1 LYTLGIRFFV
11 AFMHLAARVHPKARL
26 WVAGRRHWRQAL
38 RQRWR
43 PTPADRV
50 LWVHA
55 ASLGEFEQGRPLIEA
70 FRAAFPDWKI
80 ALTFFSPSGYLIRK
94 DYPGA
99 DWVGYLPADT
109 PENARDFLDILRPD
123 FAVFIKYEFWA
134 NYLFA
139 LRNRNTPTLL
149 ISALFR
155 PNQPFFRWYG
165 GYWRR
170 MLACYTHIFVQNEDS
185 LRLLRRHGYQ
195 NSALAGDTRIDRV
208 LALAASAPE
217 NPIVAAFAHRKE
229 AYTLVA
235 GSTWPADESVL
246 IPLLTNSAFAAW
258 RLILAPHTPSENYVL
273 ALEKRLR
280 AADQNLAVLRYSQ
293 ANPER
298 AAAARVLIIDNIGL
312 LNGLYRYGYA
322 AYIGG
327 GFGRGIHNTL
337 EPAAF
342 GLPVL
347 FGPHFAKFEEARQM
361 TGSGGA
367 FPCASAEN
375 IQEALKKLESPET
388 KKKAAEAA
396 RQYLQQNKGA
406 TELIV
411 SFTQEQIVRT

>member
-1 LYTLGIRFFV
+1 
-11 AFMHLAARVHPKARL
+11 MHLAARVHPKARL
-26 WVAGRRHWRQAL
+26 WVTGRWHWRQTL
-38 RQRWR
+38 RQYWR
-43 PTPADRV
+43 PMPADRV

-55 ASLGEFEQGRPLIEA
+55 ASLGEFEQGRPLIES

-80 ALTFFSPSGYLIRK
+80 VLTFFSPSGYLIRK
-94 DYPGA
+94 NYPGA

-185 LRLLRRHGYQ
+185 LRLLRQHGYQ
-195 NSALAGDTRIDRV
+195 NNSLAGDTRIDRV
-208 LALAASAPE
+208 LALSVSAPE
-217 NPIVAAFAHRKE
+217 NPIAAAFAHRKE

-235 GSTWPADESVL
+235 GSTWPPDEKIL
-246 IPLLTNSAFAAW
+246 IPLLTNPAFADW
-258 RLILAPHTPSENYVL
+258 RLILAPHTPSENYVQS
-273 ALEKRLR
+273 LEKRLFD
-280 AADQNLAVLRYSQ
+280 ADPHLAVLRYSQ
-293 ANPER
+293 ASPER
-298 AAAARVLIIDNIGL
+298 AADARVLIIDNIGL

-361 TGSGGA
+361 ADSGGA

-375 IQEALKKLESPET
+375 IQEALKKLELPEY
-388 KKKAAEAA
+388 KKKAAEAV

-406 TELIV
+406 TEMIL
-411 SFTQEQIVRT
+411 SFTRRQIVRR